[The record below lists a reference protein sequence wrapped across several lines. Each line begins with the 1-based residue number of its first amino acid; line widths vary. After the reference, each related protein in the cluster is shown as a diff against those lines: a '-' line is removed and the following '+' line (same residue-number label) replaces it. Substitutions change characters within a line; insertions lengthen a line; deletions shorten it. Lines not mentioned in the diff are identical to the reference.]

1 MTHTSMRSRAAIA
14 FAVLFMLG
22 TACGTESGGGS
33 GGAGAGTDA
42 GGAYGGGGATS
53 TPSGVAGGGE
63 DDGGGGEDDG
73 RGGEATATVQVN
85 NFLFAPSDI
94 EVAAG
99 SEIEVMN
106 GNANTPHTF
115 TVEGT
120 DIDLELSPMD
130 SEDVTIDVD
139 PGSYDVICRF
149 HGQMTATLSVT

>member
-1 MTHTSMRSRAAIA
+1 MTQKRMRSRAAIA
-14 FAVLFMLG
+14 FAVLFLLG

-33 GGAGAGTDA
+33 AGSDGGGGA

-53 TPSGVAGGGE
+53 TPSGAAGGGE
-63 DDGGGGEDDG
+63 DDGGGGE
-73 RGGEATATVQVN
+73 AAATVQVN

-99 SEIEVMN
+99 SEIEVKN

-130 SEDVTIDVD
+130 SEDVTIDLD

-149 HGQMTATLSVT
+149 HGQMTATLTVT

>member
-1 MTHTSMRSRAAIA
+1 MTQTPTRSRALIA
-14 FAVLFMLG
+14 FAVLFTLG
-22 TACGTESGGGS
+22 TACGTENGGGS
-33 GGAGAGTDA
+33 GGAGA

-53 TPSGVAGGGE
+53 TPSGAGGGGE
-63 DDGGGGEDDG
+63 DDGGGGE
-73 RGGEATATVQVN
+73 EAATVQVN

-99 SEIEVMN
+99 SEIEVKN

-120 DIDLELSPMD
+120 NIDLELSPMD
-130 SEDVTIDVD
+130 SEDVTIDLD

-149 HGQMTATLSVT
+149 HGQMTATLTVT

>member
-1 MTHTSMRSRAAIA
+1 MTQTPTRSRALIA
-14 FAVLFMLG
+14 FAVLFTLG
-22 TACGTESGGGS
+22 TACGTENGGGS
-33 GGAGAGTDA
+33 GGAGA

-53 TPSGVAGGGE
+53 TPSGAGGGGE
-63 DDGGGGEDDG
+63 DDGGGGE
-73 RGGEATATVQVN
+73 EAATVQVN

-99 SEIEVMN
+99 SEIEVKN

-120 DIDLELSPMD
+120 GIDLELSPMD

-149 HGQMTATLSVT
+149 HGQMTATLTVT

>member
-1 MTHTSMRSRAAIA
+1 MIESRTRSRAMIA
-14 FAVLFMLG
+14 LAALLLLG
-22 TACGTESGGGS
+22 AACGSDG
-33 GGAGAGTDA
+33 GGAGGP
-42 GGAYGGGGATS
+42 YGGGGAGPTS
-53 TPSGVAGGGE
+53 GGGAAGGDGGDGGGGE
-63 DDGGGGEDDG
+63 DDGGGGS
-73 RGGEATATVQVN
+73 AAVTVQVN
-85 NFLFAPSDI
+85 NFLFAPSNI

-99 SEIEVMN
+99 SEIEVKN

-149 HGQMTATLSVT
+149 HGQMTATLTVT

>member
-1 MTHTSMRSRAAIA
+1 MTEIRMRSRAMIA
-14 FAVLFMLG
+14 LAALLLLG
-22 TACGTESGGGS
+22 AACGSDGGTG
-33 GGAGAGTDA
+33 
-42 GGAYGGGGATS
+42 GGAYGGGGASPTTGGAS
-53 TPSGVAGGGE
+53 PTAGGGAAGGGE
-63 DDGGGGEDDG
+63 DDGGGGG
-73 RGGEATATVQVN
+73 SGSAAATVQVN

-99 SEIEVMN
+99 AEIEVKN

-130 SEDVTIDVD
+130 SEDVTIDLD

-149 HGQMTATLSVT
+149 HGQMTATLTVT

>member
-1 MTHTSMRSRAAIA
+1 MTEIRMRSRAMIA
-14 FAVLFMLG
+14 LVALLLLG
-22 TACGTESGGGS
+22 AACGSD
-33 GGAGAGTDA
+33 GGAGGP
-42 GGAYGGGGATS
+42 YGGGGASPTTGGGGAS
-53 TPSGVAGGGE
+53 PTTGGGAAGGGEDNGGGE
-63 DDGGGGEDDG
+63 DDGGGGS
-73 RGGEATATVQVN
+73 AAVTVQVN

-99 SEIEVMN
+99 SEIEVKN

-130 SEDVTIDVD
+130 SEDVTIDLD

-149 HGQMTATLSVT
+149 HGQMTATLTVT

>member
-1 MTHTSMRSRAAIA
+1 MTEIRMRSRAMIA
-14 FAVLFMLG
+14 LVALLLLG
-22 TACGTESGGGS
+22 AACGSDS
-33 GGAGAGTDA
+33 GGAGGP
-42 GGAYGGGGATS
+42 YGGGGASPT
-53 TPSGVAGGGE
+53 TGGGAAGGDGDDGGGGE
-63 DDGGGGEDDG
+63 DDGGGGS
-73 RGGEATATVQVN
+73 AAVTVQVN
-85 NFLFAPSDI
+85 NFLFAPSNI

-99 SEIEVMN
+99 SEIEVKN

-149 HGQMTATLSVT
+149 HGQMTATLTVT

>member
-1 MTHTSMRSRAAIA
+1 MTESRMRSRAMIA
-14 FAVLFMLG
+14 LAALLLLG
-22 TACGTESGGGS
+22 AACGSDD
-33 GGAGAGTDA
+33 GAGGP
-42 GGAYGGGGATS
+42 YGGGGASPTS
-53 TPSGVAGGGE
+53 GGGAAGGGGGDGGGGE
-63 DDGGGGEDDG
+63 DDGGGGS
-73 RGGEATATVQVN
+73 APVTVQVN

-99 SEIEVMN
+99 SEIEVKN

-130 SEDVTIDVD
+130 SEDVTIDLD

-149 HGQMTATLSVT
+149 HGQMSATLTVT

>member
-1 MTHTSMRSRAAIA
+1 MTHKRMRSRAAIA

-33 GGAGAGTDA
+33 AGSDGGGNA

-53 TPSGVAGGGE
+53 TPSGAAGGGE
-63 DDGGGGEDDG
+63 DDGGGGES
-73 RGGEATATVQVN
+73 AATVQVN

-99 SEIEVMN
+99 SEIEVKN

-149 HGQMTATLSVT
+149 HGQMTATLTVT

>member
-1 MTHTSMRSRAAIA
+1 MTRIRLRSRAMIA
-14 FAVLFMLG
+14 LAALLLLG
-22 TACGTESGGGS
+22 AACGSGGGT
-33 GGAGAGTDA
+33 GGGL
-42 GGAYGGGGATS
+42 YGGGDASPTTGGGA
-53 TPSGVAGGGE
+53 AGGGE
-63 DDGGGGEDDG
+63 DDGGDIGS
-73 RGGEATATVQVN
+73 AAVTVQVN

-99 SEIEVMN
+99 SEIEVKN

-149 HGQMTATLSVT
+149 HGQMTATLTVT

>member
-1 MTHTSMRSRAAIA
+1 MTEIRMHSRAMIA
-14 FAVLFMLG
+14 LAALLLLG
-22 TACGTESGGGS
+22 AAWGSGGG
-33 GGAGAGTDA
+33 A
-42 GGAYGGGGATS
+42 GGGPYGGGGASPTTGGAS
-53 TPSGVAGGGE
+53 PTAGGGAAGGGE
-63 DDGGGGEDDG
+63 DDGGGGG
-73 RGGEATATVQVN
+73 SGSAAATVQVN

-99 SEIEVMN
+99 SEIEVKN

-130 SEDVTIDVD
+130 SEDVTIDLE

-149 HGQMTATLSVT
+149 HGQMTATLTVS

>member
-1 MTHTSMRSRAAIA
+1 MTEIRMRSRAMIA
-14 FAVLFMLG
+14 LVALLLLG
-22 TACGTESGGGS
+22 AACGGD
-33 GGAGAGTDA
+33 GGAGGP
-42 GGAYGGGGATS
+42 YGGGGASPTTGGGAS
-53 TPSGVAGGGE
+53 PTTGGGAAGGGEDNGGGE
-63 DDGGGGEDDG
+63 DDGGSGS
-73 RGGEATATVQVN
+73 AAVTVQVN

-99 SEIEVMN
+99 SEIEVKN

-130 SEDVTIDVD
+130 SEDVTIDLD

-149 HGQMTATLSVT
+149 HGQMSATLTVT

>member
-1 MTHTSMRSRAAIA
+1 MTHKRMRSRAAIA

-33 GGAGAGTDA
+33 AGSDGGGNA
-42 GGAYGGGGATS
+42 GGAYGGGGPTS
-53 TPSGVAGGGE
+53 TPSGAAGGGE
-63 DDGGGGEDDG
+63 DDGGGGE
-73 RGGEATATVQVN
+73 AAATVQVN

-99 SEIEVMN
+99 SEIEVKN

-149 HGQMTATLSVT
+149 HGQMTATLTVT

>member
-1 MTHTSMRSRAAIA
+1 MTESRMRSRAMIA
-14 FAVLFMLG
+14 LAALLLLG
-22 TACGTESGGGS
+22 AACGSDD
-33 GGAGAGTDA
+33 GAGGP
-42 GGAYGGGGATS
+42 YGGGGASPTS
-53 TPSGVAGGGE
+53 GGGAAGGGGGDGGGGE
-63 DDGGGGEDDG
+63 DDGGGGS
-73 RGGEATATVQVN
+73 AAVTVQVN

-99 SEIEVMN
+99 SEIEVKN

-130 SEDVTIDVD
+130 SEDVTIDLD

-149 HGQMTATLSVT
+149 HGQMSATLTVT

>member
-1 MTHTSMRSRAAIA
+1 MTESRMRSRAMTALA
-14 FAVLFMLG
+14 ALLLLG
-22 TACGTESGGGS
+22 AACGSDGGTGGGP
-33 GGAGAGTDA
+33 
-42 GGAYGGGGATS
+42 YGGGGASPT
-53 TPSGVAGGGE
+53 TGGGAAGGGGDDGGGGE
-63 DDGGGGEDDG
+63 DDGGGGS
-73 RGGEATATVQVN
+73 AAVTVQVN
-85 NFLFAPSDI
+85 NFLFAPSNI

-99 SEIEVMN
+99 SEIEVKN

-149 HGQMTATLSVT
+149 HGQMTATLTVT

>member
-1 MTHTSMRSRAAIA
+1 MTQKRMRSRAAIA
-14 FAVLFMLG
+14 FAVLFLLG
-22 TACGTESGGGS
+22 TACGTESGGG
-33 GGAGAGTDA
+33 GAGSDGGGGA

-53 TPSGVAGGGE
+53 TPSGAAGGGE
-63 DDGGGGEDDG
+63 DDGGGGE
-73 RGGEATATVQVN
+73 AAATVQVN

-99 SEIEVMN
+99 SEIEVKN

-130 SEDVTIDVD
+130 SEDVTIDLD

-149 HGQMTATLSVT
+149 HGQMTATLTVT

>member
-1 MTHTSMRSRAAIA
+1 MTESRMRSRAMIA
-14 FAVLFMLG
+14 LAALLLLG
-22 TACGTESGGGS
+22 AACGSDS
-33 GGAGAGTDA
+33 GGAGGP
-42 GGAYGGGGATS
+42 YGGGGASPT
-53 TPSGVAGGGE
+53 TGGGAAGGGGDDGGGGE
-63 DDGGGGEDDG
+63 DDGGGGS
-73 RGGEATATVQVN
+73 AAVTVQVN
-85 NFLFAPSDI
+85 NFLFAPSNI

-99 SEIEVMN
+99 SEIEVKN

-149 HGQMTATLSVT
+149 HGQMTATLTVT